1 MIRRKHCMRSV
12 THLPSLMTPLLLNS
26 STNIA
31 PLKTLQNIRS
41 QKIIIIIIKKKTNK
55 LTLVRLSKACVDSS
69 HKSSSFGAAPTV
81 YTIRRVPP

>member
-12 THLPSLMTPLLLNS
+12 TYLPSLMTPLLLNS

-41 QKIIIIIIKKKTNK
+41 QKIIIIIKKKTNK